1 MNVNDILITKNRVF
15 VLLFTVF
22 LVLLL
27 PLIAMQFTNE
37 VHWDVYDFV
46 IAGVV
51 LYSFGYLYEV
61 LAKISN
67 NKILIGL
74 MVFGLF
80 IFVWV
85 SLI

>member
-46 IAGVV
+46 VAGVV

-85 SLI
+85 RLI